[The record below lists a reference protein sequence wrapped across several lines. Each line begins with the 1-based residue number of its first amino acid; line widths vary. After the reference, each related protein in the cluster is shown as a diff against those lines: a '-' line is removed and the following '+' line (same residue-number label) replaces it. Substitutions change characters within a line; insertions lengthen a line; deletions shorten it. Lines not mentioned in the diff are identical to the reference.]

1 MTRIAPLNA
10 RLLIAAA
17 AAAAAL
23 ALSACGKQD
32 DNRTAGQKLDSAVAT
47 AEKRT
52 DQAKAEIKQDM
63 AEAKAST
70 EATADKLAQK
80 MDKASDKV
88 AVKVENAADKVAAK
102 VADAAITAS
111 VNAELAK
118 DDKLRVLSIN
128 VDTVAG
134 AVLLRGTAPDI
145 ASRERA
151 SRLAAAVKGVTKV
164 DNQLEVRG

>member
-1 MTRIAPLNA
+1 MHS

-17 AAAAAL
+17 AML
-23 ALSACGKQD
+23 ALSACSKQD
-32 DNRTAGQKLDSAVAT
+32 DKRTAGQKLDSAVAT
-47 AEKRT
+47 AELRT
-52 DQAKAEIKQDM
+52 DQAKTEIKQDM
-63 AEAKAST
+63 AQAKAST
-70 EATADKLAQK
+70 EATADKLATK
-80 MDKASDKV
+80 VDKATDKLANKVENASDKV
-88 AVKVENAADKVAAK
+88 AAT

-134 AVLLRGTAPDI
+134 AVLLRGTAPDA

-151 SRLAAAVKGVTKV
+151 TRLAAAVKGVTKV